1 MMSKKIL
8 IVDDEP
14 VQRKIFGRVLR
25 KAGFGVFEA
34 NNGRRII
41 ERIKKDNIDL
51 VMLEI
56 VLPGTN
62 GLECMKKI
70 KKFKKNV
77 PVIMLSSHIEESIAK
92 DSLKLGADGC
102 LVKPFK
108 KDKMLKSIAKTL
120 NRGRP
125 SS

>member
-34 NNGRRII
+34 DSGRRII
-41 ERIKKDNIDL
+41 ERIKKHNIDL
-51 VMLEI
+51 VMVEI
-56 VLPGTN
+56 VLPGIN

-70 KKFKKNV
+70 KKLKKNV
-77 PVIMLSSHIEESIAK
+77 PVIMLSSYIEESIAK

-108 KDKMLKSIAKTL
+108 KDQLLGSISKTL
-120 NRGRP
+120 NG
-125 SS
+125 SKQNA